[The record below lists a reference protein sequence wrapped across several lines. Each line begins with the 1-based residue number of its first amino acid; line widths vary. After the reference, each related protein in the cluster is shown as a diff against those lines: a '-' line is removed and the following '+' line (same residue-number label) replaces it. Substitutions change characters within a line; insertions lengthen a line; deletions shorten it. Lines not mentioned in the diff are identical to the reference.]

1 MKNAGSKSSFLL
13 KILTVFNLFTLI
25 IQLYSMGALG
35 GTSGFPLLA
44 FAVPVLTVFN
54 LIFFIFWTLRL
65 SRSAFLFIGML
76 FLSYEELGLLYQ
88 LENKGIATAE
98 GLKIMSY
105 NVRSFNRYQWL
116 KDKAIAEEIENFVE
130 SHELDVICFQE
141 FALTEAPKLA
151 SFPYQVFKPYT
162 PKGATGT
169 CIISKYP
176 LMNTRAIAF
185 ENSQNGGMQAD
196 ILWKGDTI
204 RVYNLHLESF
214 RLDQNDTLLSSNYS
228 EKLRKKLNSVV
239 EIQKKQV
246 ATFNLQTSQ
255 HSYPEIICAD
265 LNNNAFSAP
274 YQTLKKDRID
284 SFTEQG
290 SGLGATYNFLMLP
303 LRIDFIFNS
312 PDLKVTD
319 FKTYRV
325 KLSDHKPI
333 SAKLT
338 KKF

>member
-1 MKNAGSKSSFLL
+1 
-13 KILTVFNLFTLI
+13 
-25 IQLYSMGALG
+25 MGALG

-162 PKGATGT
+162 PKGAIGT

-228 EKLRKKLNSVV
+228 EKLRKKLNTVV

-274 YQTLKKDRID
+274 YQILKKDRID